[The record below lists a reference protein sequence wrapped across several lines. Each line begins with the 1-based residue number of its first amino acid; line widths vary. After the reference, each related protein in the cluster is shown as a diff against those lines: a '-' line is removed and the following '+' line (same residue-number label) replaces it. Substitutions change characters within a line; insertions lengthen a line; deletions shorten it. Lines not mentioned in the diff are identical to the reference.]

1 MDFTIAFRD
10 LSKYHSKKINL
21 NESIF
26 KEVKTFQKWYQ
37 VFCDIEYI
45 KSIPCE
51 EISIKMDRY
60 NPCYIPRN
68 HIIEDALLKA
78 INGDMSEIKK
88 MNEYLKNPYEE
99 QDISKKY
106 YYSSKEN
113 ERYVTFCGT

>member
-1 MDFTIAFRD
+1 M
-10 LSKYHSKKINL
+10 
-21 NESIF
+21 
-26 KEVKTFQKWYQ
+26 V
-37 VFCDIEYI
+37 
-45 KSIPCE
+45 
-51 EISIKMDRY
+51 RY